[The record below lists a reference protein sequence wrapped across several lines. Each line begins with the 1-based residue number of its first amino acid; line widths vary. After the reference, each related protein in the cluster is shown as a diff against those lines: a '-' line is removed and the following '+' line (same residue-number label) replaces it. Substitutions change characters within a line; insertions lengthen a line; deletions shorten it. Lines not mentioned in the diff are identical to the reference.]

1 MEEKMKHF
9 VGLDVS
15 MKETAVCI
23 VDETGQRIWEGNVP
37 STADAI
43 AAIIRSKAPEMVR
56 AGMET
61 GPQAVWLW
69 HALRDQGIAV
79 DCIHARRAAAA
90 LKLQANKTDRN
101 DAFGQAR
108 LVHSGWYEPV
118 AIKSFD
124 RYRMRAVLT
133 ARERIV
139 RMCTTMIN
147 QIRGLAKTFGLT
159 LSAGKGQVF
168 EQSVRRALPGDVV
181 LRDLFESL
189 LSVLSGLKD
198 QRRAFDRQLARF
210 AREDEACRIV
220 SSAPGVGNLTAIAF
234 VTAVD
239 DPARFRS
246 ACDVGAYLGLTPKR
260 YQSGEVDI
268 GGRISKA
275 GDRLTRKLLFEA
287 ATVILYRASPSIALK
302 QWGLRLSARSGSWK
316 ARVALARKLAV
327 TLLTMW
333 KTNTMFENRSFA
345 E

>member
-15 MKETAVCI
+15 MKETAVCV
-23 VDETGQRIWEGNVP
+23 VDGAGQRVWEGSVP
-37 STADAI
+37 SSANAI
-43 AAIIRSKAPEMVR
+43 AAIMREKAPDLVR

-69 HALRDQGIAV
+69 HALRDMGIAV

-90 LKLQANKTDRN
+90 LKDRN
-101 DAFGQAR
+101 DAFGLAR
-108 LVHSGWYEPV
+108 LVLSGWYEPV
-118 AIKSFD
+118 AIKTFD

-147 QIRGLAKTFGLT
+147 QIRGLAKTFGLR

-168 EQSVRRALPGDVV
+168 EESVRRALPDDVI
-181 LRDLFESL
+181 LRDVFESL

-210 AREDEACRIV
+210 AREDEACRII

-268 GGRISKA
+268 GGRISKT

-333 KTNTMFENRSFA
+333 KTNTMFENRNLPA
-345 E
+345 

>member
-1 MEEKMKHF
+1 MKHF

-15 MKETAVCI
+15 MKETAVCV
-23 VDETGQRIWEGNVP
+23 VDGAGQRVWEGSVP
-37 STADAI
+37 SSANAI
-43 AAIIRSKAPEMVR
+43 AAIMREKAPDLVR

-69 HALRDQGIAV
+69 HALRDMGIAV

-90 LKLQANKTDRN
+90 LKRQANKTDRN
-101 DAFGQAR
+101 DAFGLAR
-108 LVHSGWYEPV
+108 MVLSGWYEPV
-118 AIKSFD
+118 AIKTFD

-139 RMCTTMIN
+139 QMCTTMIN
-147 QIRGLAKTFGLT
+147 QIRGLAKTFGLR

-168 EQSVRRALPGDVV
+168 EESVRRALPDDVI

-210 AREDEACRIV
+210 AREDEACRII

-239 DPARFRS
+239 DPARFPS

-268 GGRISKA
+268 GGRISKT

-302 QWGLRLSARSGSWK
+302 QSGLRLSARSGSWK

-327 TLLTMW
+327 TLLTMS
-333 KTNTMFENRSFA
+333 KTNTMFENRNLPA
-345 E
+345 

>member
-1 MEEKMKHF
+1 MQHF

-15 MKETAVCI
+15 MKETAICV
-23 VDETGQRIWEGNVP
+23 VDDVGQRVWEGSVP

-43 AAIIRSKAPEMVR
+43 TTAVIKKAPGLVR

-69 HALRDQGIAV
+69 HALRERGVAV

-101 DAFGQAR
+101 DAFGLAR

-118 AIKSFD
+118 AIKAFD

-147 QIRGLAKTFGLT
+147 QIRGLAKTFGLK
-159 LSAGKGQVF
+159 LSAGKGLVF
-168 EQSVRRALPGDVV
+168 EQSVRRALPEDAV

-220 SSAPGVGNLTAIAF
+220 SSAPGVGYLTAIAF

-239 DPARFRS
+239 DPTRFRS

-260 YQSGEVDI
+260 YQSGEVNI

-275 GDRLTRKLLFEA
+275 GDCLTRKLLFEA
-287 ATVILYRASPSIALK
+287 ATVILYRASPSLALK
-302 QWGLRLSARSGSWK
+302 QWTLRVNARSGSWK

-333 KTNTMFENRSFA
+333 KTNTMFENRSLPA
-345 E
+345 

>member
-1 MEEKMKHF
+1 MKHF

-15 MKETAVCI
+15 MKETAVCV
-23 VDETGQRIWEGNVP
+23 VDEAGQRIWEGSVP
-37 STADAI
+37 STPVAI
-43 AAIIRSKAPEMVR
+43 ATVIRDKAPELARV
-56 AGMET
+56 GMET

-69 HALRDQGIAV
+69 HALRELGIAV

-101 DAFGQAR
+101 DAFGLAR

-118 AIKSFD
+118 AIKAFD

-147 QIRGLAKTFGLT
+147 QIRGLAKTFSLT
-159 LSAGKGQVF
+159 LSSGKGQLF
-168 EQSVRRALPGDVV
+168 EQSVRRAIPKDAV
-181 LRDLFESL
+181 LSDLFESL
-189 LSVLSGLKD
+189 LSVLSTLKD

-220 SSAPGVGNLTAIAF
+220 LSAPGVGFLTAIAF
-234 VTAVD
+234 VTSVD
-239 DPARFRS
+239 DPARFRT
-246 ACDVGAYLGLTPKR
+246 ACDVGAYLGLTPRR

-287 ATVILYRASPSIALK
+287 ATVILYRSSASTGLRQWALK
-302 QWGLRLSARSGSWK
+302 LSARSGSWK

-327 TLLTMW
+327 MLLTMW
-333 KTNTMFENRSFA
+333 KTNTVFQDRSFA
-345 E
+345 G

>member
-1 MEEKMKHF
+1 MKHF

-15 MKETAVCI
+15 MKETAVCV
-23 VDETGQRIWEGNVP
+23 VDDAGQRIWEGCVT
-37 STADAI
+37 SSADAI
-43 AAIIRSKAPEMVR
+43 AAIIWEKAPDLVR

-69 HALRDQGIAV
+69 HSLRERGIAV

-101 DAFGQAR
+101 DAFGLAR

-139 RMCTTMIN
+139 RMSTMMIN
-147 QIRGLAKTFGLT
+147 QIRGLAKTFGLA

-168 EQSVRRALPGDVV
+168 EQSVRRALPDDDV
-181 LRDLFESL
+181 LRDLFECL

-210 AREDEACRIV
+210 AREDVTCRLLT
-220 SSAPGVGNLTAIAF
+220 SAPGLGSLTAIAF
-234 VTAVD
+234 VTTVD

-246 ACDVGAYLGLTPKR
+246 ASDVGPYLGLTPKR

-287 ATVILYRASPSIALK
+287 ATVLLFRASPSIALK
-302 QWGLRLSARSGSWK
+302 QWGLRLNARSGSWK

-327 TLLTMW
+327 ILLTMW
-333 KTNTMFENRSFA
+333 KTNTVFENRSLA
-345 E
+345 A

>member
-1 MEEKMKHF
+1 MKHF
-9 VGLDVS
+9 VELDVS
-15 MKETAVCI
+15 MKETAVC
-23 VDETGQRIWEGNVP
+23 VLDDTGQRIWEGSVP
-37 STADAI
+37 STAHAI
-43 AAIIRSKAPEMVR
+43 AAVIRSKAPEAVR

-69 HALRDQGIAV
+69 HSLREKGIKV

-101 DAFGQAR
+101 DAIGLAR

-139 RMCTTMIN
+139 RMSTTMIN

-159 LSAGKGQVF
+159 LSAGKGRVF
-168 EQSVRRALPGDVV
+168 EQSVRRVLPSDAV

-210 AREDEACRIV
+210 AREDEACRRECQELCV
-220 SSAPGVGNLTAIAF
+220 SDRAH
-234 VTAVD
+234 AVFRYGQASKR
-239 DPARFRS
+239 PAN
-246 ACDVGAYLGLTPKR
+246 
-260 YQSGEVDI
+260 I
-268 GGRISKA
+268 M
-275 GDRLTRKLLFEA
+275 
-287 ATVILYRASPSIALK
+287 AS
-302 QWGLRLSARSGSWK
+302 
-316 ARVALARKLAV
+316 
-327 TLLTMW
+327 
-333 KTNTMFENRSFA
+333 
-345 E
+345 

>member
-1 MEEKMKHF
+1 MKHF

-15 MKETAVCI
+15 MKETAVCV
-23 VDETGQRIWEGNVP
+23 VDEAGQRIWESSVP

-43 AAIIRSKAPEMVR
+43 ASIIRSKAPDLVR
-56 AGMET
+56 AAMET
-61 GPQAVWLW
+61 GPHAVWLW
-69 HALRDQGIAV
+69 HGLRDLGITV

-101 DAFGQAR
+101 DTFGLAR

-147 QIRGLAKTFGLT
+147 QIRGLAKTFGLP

-168 EQSVRRALPGDVV
+168 EQSVRRSLPNDVI

-198 QRRAFDRQLARF
+198 QRRAFDRQLASF
-210 AREDEACRIV
+210 AREDAACRLV
-220 SSAPGVGNLTAIAF
+220 ASAPGVGSLTAIAF

-239 DPARFRS
+239 DPSRFRS
-246 ACDVGAYLGLTPKR
+246 ASDVGAYLGLTPKR

-268 GGRISKA
+268 GGRISKT

-287 ATVILYRASPSIALK
+287 ATVILYRAASSIGLK
-302 QWGLRLSARSGSWK
+302 QWGSRLSARSGSWK

-333 KTNTMFENRSFA
+333 KTNTMFENRSFSG
-345 E
+345 

>member
-1 MEEKMKHF
+1 MKHF

-15 MKETAVCI
+15 MKETAVCV
-23 VDETGQRIWEGNVP
+23 VDEAGQRVWEGSVP
-37 STADAI
+37 SSADAI
-43 AAIIRSKAPEMVR
+43 AGIIREKAPDLERV
-56 AGMET
+56 GMET

-69 HALRDQGIAV
+69 HALRDQSVFV

-101 DAFGQAR
+101 DALGLAR

-147 QIRGLAKTFGLT
+147 QIRGLAKTFGLV

-168 EQSVRRALPGDVV
+168 EQSVRRALPVDVV

-189 LSVLSGLKD
+189 LSVLSSLKN

-210 AREDEACRIV
+210 AREDAACRLLT
-220 SSAPGVGNLTAIAF
+220 SAPGVGSLTAIAF

-246 ACDVGAYLGLTPKR
+246 VSDVGAYLGLTPKR

-268 GGRISKA
+268 GGRISKT
-275 GDRLTRKLLFEA
+275 GNRLTRKLLFEA
-287 ATVILYRASPSIALK
+287 ATVLLFRASPSIALK
-302 QWGLRLSARSGSWK
+302 QWGLRLNARSGSWK

-327 TLLTMW
+327 ILLTMW
-333 KTNTMFENRSFA
+333 KTNTVFENRSSA
-345 E
+345 A

>member
-1 MEEKMKHF
+1 MKHF

-15 MKETAVCI
+15 MKETAVCV
-23 VDETGQRIWEGNVP
+23 VDEAGQRVWEDSVP
-37 STADAI
+37 STAEAI
-43 AAIIRSKAPEMVR
+43 AAIIRSKAPDLVR
-56 AGMET
+56 VGMET

-69 HALRDQGIAV
+69 HTLRDQGISV

-101 DAFGQAR
+101 DAFGLAR

-118 AIKSFD
+118 SIKSFD

-147 QIRGLAKTFGLT
+147 QIRGLAKTFGLR
-159 LSAGKGQVF
+159 LSGGKGQVF
-168 EQSVRRALPGDVV
+168 ERSVRQALPSDVV
-181 LRDLFESL
+181 LRELFESL

-210 AREDEACRIV
+210 AREDTACRIV
-220 SSAPGVGNLTAIAF
+220 SSAPGVGSLTAIAF

-268 GGRISKA
+268 GGRISKT

-333 KTNTMFENRSFA
+333 KTNTKFENRSFA
-345 E
+345 V

>member
-15 MKETAVCI
+15 MKETAVCV
-23 VDETGQRIWEGNVP
+23 VDDAGQRVWEGSVP
-37 STADAI
+37 SSADAI
-43 AAIIRSKAPEMVR
+43 GAIMREKAPDLVR

-69 HALRDQGIAV
+69 HALREKGIAV

-101 DAFGQAR
+101 DAFGLAR

-118 AIKSFD
+118 AIKSFV

-139 RMCTTMIN
+139 RMCTMMIN
-147 QIRGLAKTFGLT
+147 QIRGLAKTFGLQ

-168 EQSVRRALPGDVV
+168 EESVRCALPDDAV

-189 LSVLSGLKD
+189 LSVLSGLRD

-210 AREDEACRIV
+210 AREDGACRIV
-220 SSAPGVGNLTAIAF
+220 SSAPGVGSLTAIAF
-234 VTAVD
+234 VSAVD
-239 DPARFRS
+239 DPTRFRS

-268 GGRISKA
+268 GGRISKT

-287 ATVILYRASPSIALK
+287 ATVIMYRASPSIALK

-345 E
+345 T

>member
-15 MKETAVCI
+15 MKETAVCV
-23 VDETGQRIWEGNVP
+23 VDDSGQRIWEGSVP
-37 STADAI
+37 SSADGI
-43 AAIIRSKAPEMVR
+43 AGIIREKAPNLVR
-56 AGMET
+56 VGMET

-69 HALRDQGIAV
+69 HALRKHGIVV

-90 LKLQANKTDRN
+90 LKLQANKTVRN
-101 DAFGQAR
+101 DAFGLAR

-139 RMCTTMIN
+139 RMCTTMVN
-147 QIRGLAKTFGLT
+147 QIRGLAKTFGFA

-168 EQSVRRALPGDVV
+168 EASVRRILPDDIV

-210 AREDEACRIV
+210 AREDEACRII
-220 SSAPGVGNLTAIAF
+220 SSAPGFGSLTAIAF

-246 ACDVGAYLGLTPKR
+246 CDIGAYLGLTPKR

-268 GGRISKA
+268 GGRISKT

-287 ATVILYRASPSIALK
+287 AKVILYRASPTIALK
-302 QWGLRLSARSGSWK
+302 QWSLRLSARSGSWK

-345 E
+345 T